1 MIYGDEWSQK
11 YYDLIAGIIANRM
24 KVEQYSLN
32 YLVSEFNQLFNKNIS
47 NGIGNPFA
55 EIQVQFGGKAN
66 VEYKWHCD
74 GGVSQAL
81 WIPLTFSIGE
91 A

>member
-66 VEYKWHCD
+66 VEYKD
-74 GGVSQAL
+74 IYKYS
-81 WIPLTFSIGE
+81 
-91 A
+91 